1 MGRKNNRRNTDYRK
15 LGPIASLIPP
25 KRMQIWFARLPFNRM
40 SSVQGGNRPVII
52 VSNDIG
58 NEKSDTVTVLPIT
71 GFVKR
76 LGLPTHVLIEEG
88 LDFPSTVLAE
98 QITTIDKRKLVKKY
112 CTCRDPV
119 IIKQIEKAIKVQLGL

>member
-1 MGRKNNRRNTDYRK
+1 M
-15 LGPIASLIPP
+15 
-25 KRMQIWFARLPFNRM
+25 
-40 SSVQGGNRPVII
+40 II

-112 CTCRDPV
+112 CTCHDPV